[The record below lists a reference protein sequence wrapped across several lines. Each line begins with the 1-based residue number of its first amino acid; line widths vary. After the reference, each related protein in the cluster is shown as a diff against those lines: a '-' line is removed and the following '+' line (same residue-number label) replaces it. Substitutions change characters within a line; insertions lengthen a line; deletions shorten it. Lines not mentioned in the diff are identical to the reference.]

1 MANKRLDQ
9 LAREFI
15 GRKIAGESSQMTL
28 AQMKRQYYVEYLGTS
43 GKSETVPELEL
54 RWLRKYIT
62 DNGGTATGEY
72 ADLWKRAVL
81 AAGQTPKSRTTE
93 NMQIFYL
100 FAP

>member
-43 GKSETVPELEL
+43 SKVETIPELEL
-54 RWLRKYIT
+54 RWLRKFIA
-62 DNGGTATGEY
+62 DNGGTPAGDY
-72 ADLWKRAVL
+72 ADLWKQAVIEIN
-81 AAGQTPKSRTTE
+81 QTPKIRTTE
-93 NMQIFYL
+93 NMQLFYL